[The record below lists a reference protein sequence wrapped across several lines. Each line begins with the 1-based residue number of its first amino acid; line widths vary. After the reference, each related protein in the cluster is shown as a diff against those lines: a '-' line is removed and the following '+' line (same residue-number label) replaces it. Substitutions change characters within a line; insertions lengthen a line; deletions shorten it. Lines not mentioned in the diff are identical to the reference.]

1 MRARFSIERGRGWQA
16 EHWISGV
23 RDQALLL
30 ACRRRGLE
38 GSYGR
43 RFDELPAE
51 VLAACEAALVRSLER
66 DELLRALASA
76 ISVLQ
81 QESEEAAD
89 LAAAVAAQ
97 LQALSSGSQ
106 PSR

>member
-1 MRARFSIERGRGWQA
+1 M
-16 EHWISGV
+16 
-23 RDQALLL
+23 
-30 ACRRRGLE
+30 
-38 GSYGR
+38 
-43 RFDELPAE
+43 

-66 DELLRALASA
+66 GELLRALASA

-81 QESEEAAD
+81 QESEEAAG
-89 LAAAVAAQ
+89 LAAAVAPE